1 MMIQNKYNTVLMS
14 TNLEARNFNTW
25 QLPILIQL
33 FWHFLL
39 VLINKDTTTW
49 LASQHPSHT
58 HFCTQHYQLS
68 QARSSI
74 NTLEQELTAQYK
86 LEMTQDLNRHQLFC
100 MFLDGPS
107 VFLSSDCVHTTVHFG
122 GLLLLCLWNDTLL
135 QSFNVCHASRKCLY
149 FTKKLTYFMFLL
161 LQFHQF

>member
-1 MMIQNKYNTVLMS
+1 MAGKPTSLTHPLLHTTLSAQSSTV
-14 TNLEARNFNTW
+14 F
-25 QLPILIQL
+25 
-33 FWHFLL
+33 H
-39 VLINKDTTTW
+39 
-49 LASQHPSHT
+49 
-58 HFCTQHYQLS
+58 
-68 QARSSI
+68 

-107 VFLSSDCVHTTVHFG
+107 VFLSSDCVCTTVHFG

-161 LQFHQF
+161 LQFHQFQIPNRSSAFKMGSNVHNGFIKRN